1 MKLSEHLVC
10 DANNLPAGFK
20 YIASQGILLTNYLA
34 ITHPSQPNYVA
45 SVGGSTHGITSDN
58 FGRIDSSVSTIFD
71 LLEAKGISWSE
82 YEEDSPYSGFEGNWV
97 NQRTGANDY
106 VRKHN
111 PLISYDSVTNS
122 VDRLAKIKNFTMF
135 DSDLKN
141 NKLPQWMF
149 ITPNMSKYRIAR

>member
-1 MKLSEHLVC
+1 
-10 DANNLPAGFK
+10 
-20 YIASQGILLTNYLA
+20 
-34 ITHPSQPNYVA
+34 
-45 SVGGSTHGITSDN
+45 
-58 FGRIDSSVSTIFD
+58 
-71 LLEAKGISWSE
+71 
-82 YEEDSPYSGFEGNWV
+82 V
-97 NQRTGANDY
+97 NQKTGANDY

-149 ITPNMSKYRIAR
+149 ITPNMSK